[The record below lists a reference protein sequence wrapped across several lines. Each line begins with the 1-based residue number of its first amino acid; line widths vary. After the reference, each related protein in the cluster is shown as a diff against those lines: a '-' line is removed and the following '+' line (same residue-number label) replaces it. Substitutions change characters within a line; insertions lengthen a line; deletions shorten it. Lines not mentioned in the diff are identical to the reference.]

1 MQTDKYAL
9 SKYGAHPPHTHTHTV
24 TARRSDLL
32 LKMTEHLR
40 VKCVNMSLYLNKT
53 RVDNPVH
60 PWTGLA
66 CRLESAKPETESLA
80 ASFYA
85 LSP

>member
-1 MQTDKYAL
+1 MHSQ
-9 SKYGAHPPHTHTHTV
+9 SMAHTRPHTV

-40 VKCVNMSLYLNKT
+40 VKCVNMSLRLNQT
-53 RVDNPVH
+53 HVDNPVH

-66 CRLESAKPETESLA
+66 CRLGSAEPETDALA

-85 LSP
+85 PSPELLSL